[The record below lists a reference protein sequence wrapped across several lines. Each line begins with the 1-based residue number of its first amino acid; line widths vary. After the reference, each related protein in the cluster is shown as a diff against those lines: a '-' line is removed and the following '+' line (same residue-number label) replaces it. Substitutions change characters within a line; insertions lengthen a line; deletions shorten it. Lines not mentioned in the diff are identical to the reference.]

1 MGLESSHGRCMAGN
15 RGSGYAEW
23 PFRKR
28 TGVPPISTRQLID
41 DWRLLLFGF
50 WLMFWS
56 SPGQTYLISLYG
68 GAIREDL
75 ALSHGG
81 FGGLY
86 SLGTLAS
93 AGVMV
98 WSGRLVDWLDL
109 RLLSLALVVFLA
121 LACFS
126 ISLAAGA
133 VSLALAFFLLRQS
146 GQGLMSHVSM
156 TAMSR
161 YFEGARG
168 RATAFAA
175 VGFASAEACL
185 PAITIALIGWLGWRE
200 AWRVTGLAALV
211 LLVPSIVWLLR
222 GHAGRHRRHLEILS
236 TAQNAPDDPARPR
249 QRQWT
254 RGEVLRDMR
263 FYLVVPAIL
272 APSFFFTG
280 FFFHQVH
287 LVETKGWALDWWGA
301 SFALYA
307 GASLLATLVTGPLGD
322 RLGATRLLPFFPAPL
337 GLGLLVLSQ
346 SSLPLAGLAF
356 LTLTGITSGWTVT
369 VMGPFWAEVYGVLHL
384 GAVKALG
391 AALSVFSSALSPFL
405 LGWLIDAGA
414 SMDGLAMGSA
424 VYIGLACALA
434 SLAFRHPAHG

>member
-1 MGLESSHGRCMAGN
+1 
-15 RGSGYAEW
+15 
-23 PFRKR
+23 
-28 TGVPPISTRQLID
+28 
-41 DWRLLLFGF
+41 
-50 WLMFWS
+50 MFWS

-93 AGVMV
+93 AGLMV

-109 RLLSLALVVFLA
+109 KRLSLALVGFLA
-121 LACFS
+121 LACFG
-126 ISLAAGA
+126 ISWVVGAAG
-133 VSLALAFFLLRQS
+133 LALAFFLLRQA
-146 GQGLMSHVSM
+146 GQGLMSHVAM
-156 TAMSR
+156 TTMSR

-168 RATAFAA
+168 RATAVAA

-185 PAITIALIGWLGWRE
+185 PAITIALIGWLGWRG

-211 LLVPSIVWLLR
+211 LLVPSVFWLLR
-222 GHAGRHRRHLEILS
+222 DHGRRHRRHLEAMANVQDAS
-236 TAQNAPDDPARPR
+236 QGVHRPR

-254 RGEVLRDMR
+254 RAEVLRDPR
-263 FYLVVPAIL
+263 FYMVVPAAL

-301 SFALYA
+301 AFALYA
-307 GASLLATLVTGPLGD
+307 GASLLATLVTGALVD
-322 RLGATRLLPFFPAPL
+322 RLGAVRLLPWFPVPL

-346 SSLPLAGLAF
+346 SSLPLVGLVF
-356 LTLTGITSGWTVT
+356 LTLTGVTAGWTVT

-384 GAVKALG
+384 GAIKALG

-405 LGWLIDAGA
+405 LGWLIDTGITV
-414 SMDGLAMGSA
+414 DTLAVGSA
-424 VYIGLACALA
+424 VYIGLACGLA
-434 SLAFRHPAHG
+434 SLAFRK